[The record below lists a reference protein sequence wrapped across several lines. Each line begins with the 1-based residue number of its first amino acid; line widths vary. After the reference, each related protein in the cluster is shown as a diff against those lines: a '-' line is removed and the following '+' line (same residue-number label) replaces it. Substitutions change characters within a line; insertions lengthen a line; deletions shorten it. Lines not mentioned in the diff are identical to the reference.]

1 MQCSLDLR
9 CAVLCSGFAGEFP
22 IEDSKRLCTCML
34 DTALSKLPPG
44 GEQIL
49 GVIDL
54 RDMSL
59 SNVDLEFVAFM
70 VEAFFIYYP
79 RRSVRAACACSCPGD
94 VRAHADSHVGGSNS
108 CAALFACT
116 CSGLSEWH

>member
-1 MQCSLDLR
+1 MD
-9 CAVLCSGFAGEFP
+9 AAGEFP
-22 IEDSKRLCTCML
+22 IKDSKRLCTCML
-34 DTALSKLPPG
+34 DTALRQLPPG

-54 RDMSL
+54 KGMSL

-79 RRSVRAACACSCPGD
+79 RR
-94 VRAHADSHVGGSNS
+94 
-108 CAALFACT
+108 
-116 CSGLSEWH
+116 

>member
-1 MQCSLDLR
+1 MALR
-9 CAVLCSGFAGEFP
+9 GSQSISSGIHWLLLCQGVKHPSFFAAGEFP

-34 DTALSKLPPG
+34 DTALSQLPPG

-54 RDMSL
+54 KGMSL

-79 RRSVRAACACSCPGD
+79 RR
-94 VRAHADSHVGGSNS
+94 
-108 CAALFACT
+108 
-116 CSGLSEWH
+116 

>member
-1 MQCSLDLR
+1 
-9 CAVLCSGFAGEFP
+9 
-22 IEDSKRLCTCML
+22 ML
-34 DTALSKLPPG
+34 DTALSRLPPG

-54 RDMSL
+54 KGMSL

-79 RRSVRAACACSCPGD
+79 RRCVQVTGVRGRWPGP
-94 VRAHADSHVGGSNS
+94 
-108 CAALFACT
+108 
-116 CSGLSEWH
+116 GLPFPRTVEQLISMR